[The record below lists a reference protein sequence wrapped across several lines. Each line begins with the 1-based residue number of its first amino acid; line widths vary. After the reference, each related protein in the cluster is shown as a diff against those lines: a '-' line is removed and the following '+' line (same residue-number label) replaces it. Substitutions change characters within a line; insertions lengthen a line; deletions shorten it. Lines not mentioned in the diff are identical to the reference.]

1 MKEAPRELGIETLTT
16 PKGDVPTIKGLENI
30 INSVFSENVTL
41 RQNIEDLTKMVSTLS
56 ESLNH
61 QSSMIKELGSNL
73 ADLIVY
79 LGKLENKINQNQAID
94 EKNRTIEKL
103 DLITI
108 KEDLSRILNKIE
120 VILEDKNR

>member
-16 PKGDVPTIKGLENI
+16 PKGDVPTIKGLEKV

-41 RQNIEDLTKMVSTLS
+41 GQNIEKLTEMVITLTEGLNQQST
-56 ESLNH
+56 
-61 QSSMIKELGSNL
+61 MIKELGNNL

-79 LGKLENKINQNQAID
+79 LGKLEKKISQNQALE

-108 KEDLSRILNKIE
+108 KEDLVNILNKIE
-120 VILEDKNR
+120 STFEDSNR